1 MKSLK
6 TVLLSTAVLAGLGV
20 FLGGQDAFASTILS
34 TASEVPK

>member
-20 FLGGQDAFASTILS
+20 FLGGQDAFAD
-34 TASEVPK
+34 